1 VAPVSFEQVLS
12 NKLHSTLVIR
22 PIASKKISTALLL
35 SKLTKPTK
43 PLQQPSLAD
52 ASDVKSKIV
61 TLLHTINSVT
71 ASHTMLGNNYIT
83 VQGMREKKCILTA
96 YQEKFGREYPESIVT
111 RKKVS
116 FLMIHPFIAPA

>member
-22 PIASKKISTALLL
+22 PIASKKVLTALLL

-43 PLQQPSLAD
+43 PLHQPSHTD

-61 TLLHTINSVT
+61 TLLHTSDSVT
-71 ASHTMLGNNYIT
+71 ASHDVLSNKSIIA
-83 VQGMREKKCILTA
+83 QGSAKRNA
-96 YQEKFGREYPESIVT
+96 Y
-111 RKKVS
+111 
-116 FLMIHPFIAPA
+116 